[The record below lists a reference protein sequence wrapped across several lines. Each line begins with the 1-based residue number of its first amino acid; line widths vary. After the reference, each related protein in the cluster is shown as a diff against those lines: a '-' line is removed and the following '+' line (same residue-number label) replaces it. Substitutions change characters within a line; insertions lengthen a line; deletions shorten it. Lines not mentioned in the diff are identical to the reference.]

1 MQRGK
6 HMNAYIQV
14 MSFLLSVYL
23 RTLATA
29 MMLFVLWALFASP
42 TSPSPENELPVD
54 TIEEG
59 SPWLHE
65 GATYTWTA

>member
-1 MQRGK
+1 MQ
-6 HMNAYIQV
+6 AYIQV

-23 RTLATA
+23 RTFATA
-29 MMLFVLWALFASP
+29 MMLFVLWMLFASP

-59 SPWLHE
+59 SPQLHE
-65 GATYTWTA
+65 GETYTWYA

>member
-1 MQRGK
+1 MS
-6 HMNAYIQV
+6 AYIQI

-23 RTLATA
+23 RVCATA

-42 TSPSPENELPVD
+42 TSPSPENELPTD

-59 SPWLHE
+59 VPWLHE
-65 GATYTWTA
+65 GETYTWSA